1 MTLPRRLHPNVRVRP
16 ARTDPKLLSEAFA
29 AARKAAHVR
38 VHCHIPPSDDIGPWW
53 IQRTTWLVDRHSN
66 HRSRLL
72 HSEGMPHPPGA
83 RPGIAFRGLDFLLLF
98 EPLPTSCVLFDLVE
112 ETSDLFPF
120 RAKGLVRNDQDIY
133 RVTLRED

>member
-29 AARKAAHVR
+29 AAREAAHVR

-72 HSEGMPHPPGA
+72 HSEGMPHPPAA
-83 RPGIAFRGLDFLLLF
+83 REGTAFREVGFLLLF
-98 EPLPTSCVLFDLVE
+98 EPLPACCVLFDLVE
-112 ETSDLFPF
+112 ETPDDFPF
-120 RAKGLVRNDQDIY
+120 HAMGLVRNDQDIY
-133 RVTLRED
+133 RVILRE